1 MLAVRTNQGV
11 RKRLVNQ
18 EATERYIQQGL
29 LIEQNGYIMATTQG
43 FHVLNRIIEEVM

>member
-1 MLAVRTNQGV
+1 MLLQRGAEQ
-11 RKRLVNQ
+11 
-18 EATERYIQQGL
+18 YIQQGL